1 MKLSTPKKHLMAVSV
16 ILASLALHGCATNGG
31 EDWDMSSNPRQ
42 VVDREAHFTME
53 SLFTEAEKAERA
65 GEGQS
70 DQSELE
76 SGSEAGKEAA
86 EPKMEITR
94 GPSLGGSFTPTPDRE
109 LEAAGA
115 ELEGPPISVEVNNLP
130 LPVFINE
137 VFGEKLGLS
146 YALAPE
152 LSKRSDL
159 VTLRLSDPMEPA
171 ALFRTAR
178 NVLADY
184 GVAITRQEGVWSFNL
199 SESVSTEGTPLII
212 TGEALPDVP
221 VSHRPVF
228 QAIELKVVR
237 NSQVR
242 NLIQN
247 LFKGQKLE
255 VNEDPMRN
263 AIILKGP
270 ADVVA
275 DAAEAIDYFDQ
286 PVLKGQ
292 NTLLLRPAYREIPAL
307 SKALSDLL
315 SAQGYGVGSAT
326 GTSGSVILLPMP
338 DLEVIVVLANDTRTL
353 AHIQR
358 WAAQLDKNYQQ
369 EIERGMFI
377 YEVQNT
383 SAESLAS
390 LVRELYNES
399 SSASSEDRRNS
410 SNGDNQNGTESDS
423 GGAKSTEAAT
433 GGDVAGGRLV
443 VDNRR
448 NVLIYRGSGSD
459 WLDIRGILEDLDKQV
474 PSVLLE
480 VLLAEV
486 TLNDDQGMG
495 VEWLARSGIDDLTG
509 QLGTLGGLGI
519 GGRGFSYTL
528 NSAGQTRAVLNAFYD
543 SNQAVIRSSPKIM
556 VKSGETARIEVGNE
570 IPVLTSTRQGDTQT
584 DGDTDVLQ
592 QFQFRKTG
600 VDLSVEPI
608 VQASGLVDIKIN
620 QTLSET
626 QDSGSGDTFLPTIL
640 NRSVETSLTLRDG
653 GSVVLGGLISR
664 TSSQGEQGVPWLGKL
679 PLIGQFFRV
688 DSRNNSTTELLVMV
702 VPYVVRDD
710 QEAKDIS
717 ERLRGQIG
725 GLEFESREPD
735 EGFDQADIEGGPQ

>member
-1 MKLSTPKKHLMAVSV
+1 MISIKPKKHLMALSV
-16 ILASLALHGCATNGG
+16 MFVSLAMHGCATMTNGSDAG
-31 EDWDMSSNPRQ
+31 DLSNNPRQ
-42 VVDREAHFTME
+42 AVDREAHFSME
-53 SLFTEAEKAERA
+53 PLFTEKETAERLRS
-65 GEGQS
+65 GQPDGS
-70 DQSELE
+70 AKSGGTNETAPTSKPQLE
-76 SGSEAGKEAA
+76 V
-86 EPKMEITR
+86 TR
-94 GPSLGGSFTPTPDRE
+94 GPSLGGSFTPSPDKD

-115 ELEGPPISVEVNNLP
+115 ELTGPAISVEVNNLP

-146 YALAPE
+146 YSLAPE
-152 LSKRSDL
+152 LATQSDL
-159 VTLRLSDPMEPA
+159 VTLRLSDPLEPA

-184 GVAITRQEGVWSFNL
+184 GVAITRQEGVWSFTL
-199 SESVSTEGTPLII
+199 SDSISTDGSPLLI
-212 TGEALPDVP
+212 TGGALPDVP

-237 NSQVR
+237 NNQVR
-242 NLIQN
+242 SLVQN

-255 VNEDPMRN
+255 VSEDPMRN

-307 SKALSDLL
+307 AKALSDLL

-338 DLEVIVVLANDTRTL
+338 ELEVIVVLANDNRTL
-353 AHIQR
+353 AHVQR
-358 WAAQLDKNYQQ
+358 WAAQLDNDYQQ

-383 SAESLAS
+383 SAESLAN
-390 LVRELYNES
+390 LVKELYNEGGVAATNPTSGNTSREGS
-399 SSASSEDRRNS
+399 SRDRNAQSASRA
-410 SNGDNQNGTESDS
+410 S
-423 GGAKSTEAAT
+423 GS
-433 GGDVAGGRLV
+433 DVAGGRLV

-459 WLDIRGILEDLDKQV
+459 WLEIKDILEDLDKQV

-486 TLNDDQGMG
+486 TLNDGQGLG
-495 VEWLARSGIDDLTG
+495 VEWLARNGIGDLSGT
-509 QLGTLGGLGI
+509 LGTLGGLGI

-570 IPVLTSTRQGDTQT
+570 IPVITSTRQNDTT
-584 DGDTDVLQ
+584 TGGDTDVLQ
-592 QFQFRKTG
+592 QFQYRQTG
-600 VDLSVEPI
+600 VNLQVAPV

-626 QDSGSGDTFLPTIL
+626 QDTGSGDAFLPTIL

-688 DSRNNSTTELLVMV
+688 DSQNNSTTELLVMV
-702 VPYVVRDD
+702 VPYVIRDD

-717 ERLRGQIG
+717 DRLRNQIG
-725 GLEFESREPD
+725 GLEFETSTTTSDNQEERP
-735 EGFDQADIEGGPQ
+735 

>member
-1 MKLSTPKKHLMAVSV
+1 M
-16 ILASLALHGCATNGG
+16 
-31 EDWDMSSNPRQ
+31 
-42 VVDREAHFTME
+42 
-53 SLFTEAEKAERA
+53 
-65 GEGQS
+65 
-70 DQSELE
+70 
-76 SGSEAGKEAA
+76 
-86 EPKMEITR
+86 
-94 GPSLGGSFTPTPDRE
+94 
-109 LEAAGA
+109 
-115 ELEGPPISVEVNNLP
+115 
-130 LPVFINE
+130 
-137 VFGEKLGLS
+137 
-146 YALAPE
+146 
-152 LSKRSDL
+152 
-159 VTLRLSDPMEPA
+159 
-171 ALFRTAR
+171 
-178 NVLADY
+178 
-184 GVAITRQEGVWSFNL
+184 
-199 SESVSTEGTPLII
+199 I
-212 TGEALPDVP
+212 TGGALPDVP

-242 NLIQN
+242 SLVQN

-255 VNEDPMRN
+255 VSEDPVRN

-275 DAAEAIDYFDQ
+275 DASEAIDYFDQ

-307 SKALSDLL
+307 AKALSDLL

-338 DLEVIVVLANDTRTL
+338 ELEVIVVLANDNRTL
-353 AHIQR
+353 AHVQR
-358 WAAQLDKNYQQ
+358 WAAQLDKDYQQ
-369 EIERGMFI
+369 EIERGMFV

-383 SAESLAS
+383 SAESLAN
-390 LVRELYNES
+390 LVKQLYNGGDSSPVSQKGGGEGLDS
-399 SSASSEDRRNS
+399 SSSTSNNESAGRGLNPDDQSSRRASGS
-410 SNGDNQNGTESDS
+410 
-423 GGAKSTEAAT
+423 
-433 GGDVAGGRLV
+433 DVAGGRLV

-459 WLDIRGILEDLDKQV
+459 WLEIKDILEDLDKQV

-486 TLNDDQGMG
+486 TLNDGQGLG
-495 VEWLARSGIDDLTG
+495 VEWLARNGIGDLSGT
-509 QLGTLGGLGI
+509 LGTLGGLGI

-570 IPVLTSTRQGDTQT
+570 IPVITSTRQGDTQT
-584 DGDTDVLQ
+584 GGDTDILQ
-592 QFQFRKTG
+592 QFQYRQTG
-600 VDLSVEPI
+600 VNLQVEPV

-626 QDSGSGDTFLPTIL
+626 QDTGSGDAFLPTIL

-688 DSRNNSTTELLVMV
+688 DSQNNSTTELLVMV
-702 VPYVVRDD
+702 VPYVIRDD

-717 ERLRGQIG
+717 DRLRNQIG
-725 GLEFESREPD
+725 GLEFEASPVASLEQEEQP
-735 EGFDQADIEGGPQ
+735 